1 MWQSRLPSSCACIS
15 DTARALQCFIRA
27 PHASRLLSGGH
38 LGCAVHPAG
47 MSLDPLSLAE
57 QLRSKDA
64 HIAKM
69 AGTLAHYRA
78 WASQIQARYQMFNPD
93 AARPARR
100 IYVGGLPP
108 DTEDVCF
115 KPHMLQSC
123 SFLGRHDHSQQAS
136 QPLLLF
142 CMHVPLTSSLD
153 AAEQE
158 SSAPASEGWD
168 HAGHYLLPLL

>member
-1 MWQSRLPSSCACIS
+1 
-15 DTARALQCFIRA
+15 
-27 PHASRLLSGGH
+27 
-38 LGCAVHPAG
+38 

-108 DTEDVCF
+108 DTEDVRS
-115 KPHMLQSC
+115 KPHMLQSLLMC
-123 SFLGRHDHSQQAS
+123 QAGMPS
-136 QPLLLF
+136 
-142 CMHVPLTSSLD
+142 VSR
-153 AAEQE
+153 A
-158 SSAPASEGWD
+158 
-168 HAGHYLLPLL
+168 

>member
-1 MWQSRLPSSCACIS
+1 
-15 DTARALQCFIRA
+15 
-27 PHASRLLSGGH
+27 
-38 LGCAVHPAG
+38 

-108 DTEDVCF
+108 DTEDVRSR
-115 KPHMLQSC
+115 PHILQSLLMCEADC
-123 SFLGRHDHSQQAS
+123 SLSAR
-136 QPLLLF
+136 P
-142 CMHVPLTSSLD
+142 D
-153 AAEQE
+153 AMMWDTAEAGVLVRMQVDLWQCFHMTML
-158 SSAPASEGWD
+158 STEGWRCVG
-168 HAGHYLLPLL
+168 HALPPAKSAVVMKAGHGDSDARR

>member
-1 MWQSRLPSSCACIS
+1 MLLGISCALSSVWCLP
-15 DTARALQCFIRA
+15 RLCC
-27 PHASRLLSGGH
+27 AS
-38 LGCAVHPAG
+38 AG

-108 DTEDVCF
+108 DTEDVRF
-115 KPHMLQSC
+115 ELHMFQS
-123 SFLGRHDHSQQAS
+123 
-136 QPLLLF
+136 LLI
-142 CMHVPLTSSLD
+142 
-153 AAEQE
+153 
-158 SSAPASEGWD
+158 SE
-168 HAGHYLLPLL
+168 AGMPSVS